1 MRLLTLILLVTSLC
15 STLTLAASNTS
26 GLPSC
31 VVCHGAGV
39 QGNSIVRAPN
49 LSILPTWYIT
59 AQLEAYQH
67 NWRGADA
74 SLADAKDMRAVA
86 LALSDKEREQA
97 LKFIGAV
104 TPQSAKPSLLGDR
117 SHGQQLFSSCSAC
130 HGDMAQGNEAL
141 KAPPL
146 AGQNDWYLVSQL
158 KAYQAN
164 HRGYAKE
171 DSNGNMMRSSVSLL
185 GNEQD
190 ILDVASYL
198 TSIEI
203 SKE

>member
-1 MRLLTLILLVTSLC
+1 MRLLTLILLLSSLC
-15 STLTLAASNTS
+15 ASLALAASNTS
-26 GLPSC
+26 GLPNC

-39 QGNSIVRAPN
+39 RGNIVVQAPN
-49 LSILPTWYIT
+49 LSILPAWYIT
-59 AQLEAYQH
+59 AQLEAYRH

-86 LALSDKEREQA
+86 LALGDKELEQA
-97 LKFIGAV
+97 LDFIGAV
-104 TPQSAKPSLLGDR
+104 TPKPARPSLSGDISR
-117 SHGQQLFSSCSAC
+117 GRQLYSTCSAC
-130 HGDMAQGNEAL
+130 HGDVAQGNEAL

-146 AGQNDWYLVSQL
+146 AGQNDWYIASQL
-158 KAYQAN
+158 KAYQAD
-164 HRGYAKE
+164 HRGYAEK
-171 DSNGNMMRSSVSLL
+171 DSNGKMMRSSVSLL

-198 TSIEI
+198 NSIEI